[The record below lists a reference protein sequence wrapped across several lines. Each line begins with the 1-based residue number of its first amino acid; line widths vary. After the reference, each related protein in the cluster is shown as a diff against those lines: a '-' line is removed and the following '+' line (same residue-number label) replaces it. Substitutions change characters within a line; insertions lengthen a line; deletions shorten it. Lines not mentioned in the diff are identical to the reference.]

1 MRGKLVEFPQR
12 KRSPYKQ
19 DCDRIRKTGL
29 VIASLQTLE
38 EVYRSCAECP
48 GCIECFPCLLKLQ
61 NFVDNIE
68 IAPRRVQG

>member
-12 KRSPYKQ
+12 RRNFYRQ
-19 DCDRIRKTGL
+19 DCDKIRKSGI

-38 EVYRSCAECP
+38 EVYRSCAECS

-68 IAPRRVQG
+68 ITSRRELG